1 MQMLR
6 ENQELEN
13 ELMRVREGNQRAA
26 EILAGPL
33 PPPLPQQRES
43 PPRGPGEEG
52 PPLAVATAGRE
63 HPPADPHQPPPEP
76 HPEPPKR
83 PRLDDD

>member
-1 MQMLR
+1 MLR

-13 ELMRVREGNQRAA
+13 ELMRVRVGNQRAA
-26 EILAGPL
+26 GILAGPL

-43 PPRGPGEEG
+43 PPLGPGGEA

-63 HPPADPHQPPPEP
+63 RPSADHHQPPPEP

-83 PRLDDD
+83 PRLDND